1 MADADAQTTSS
12 GGTGEEE
19 QLLQQMI
26 HERDERISNLIV
38 LTAKAEAKAGTTL
51 KQLHQ
56 TKHDLATSRIDQINM
71 VDARFKHY
79 THLKKRIATKEK
91 EIIQQNG
98 GLHSYA
104 NMLKEAAP
112 ESADSSYVIRMQ
124 SQLCK
129 AMHSMGIL
137 EHQLDILNKYSAAT
151 IGSLKTSM
159 NDVVDDKTN
168 IEIKIM
174 NELMVVDDGKRTI
187 EDELKRQRQ
196 EIMDLKQRQERLEN
210 GEELEDD
217 DDDEDSE
224 EEIDEDLLQEILDE
238 RIEDID
244 ALQEEADQK
253 AKEIEELTAKLK
265 ALSAGGDEDSEGEDA
280 EVDGDAAGD
289 ADQEDTAVNDDDD
302 DAEGDESGGDDDD
315 DDGKEQ

>member
-1 MADADAQTTSS
+1 MADPGGDSADVQTTSS

-26 HERDERISNLIV
+26 YERDERISNLIV
-38 LTAKAEAKAGTTL
+38 LTAKAEAKAGSTL

-56 TKHDLATSRIDQINM
+56 TKQDLSSSRIEHINM

-98 GLHSYA
+98 GLHMYA
-104 NMLKEAAP
+104 NLLKEAAP
-112 ESADSSYVIRMQ
+112 ESVDSSYVIRMQ

-137 EHQLDILNKYSAAT
+137 ENQLEILNKYSSAT

-159 NDVVDDKTN
+159 NDVVDGKTN

-187 EDELKRQRQ
+187 EAELKRQSR
-196 EIMDLKQRQERLEN
+196 EIIDLKQKQERLEN
-210 GEELEDD
+210 GEEIEN

-238 RIEDID
+238 RMEDID
-244 ALQEEADQK
+244 ALQAEADKK

-265 ALSAGGDEDSEGEDA
+265 ALSSGGDDDEG
-280 EVDGDAAGD
+280 
-289 ADQEDTAVNDDDD
+289 DD
-302 DAEGDESGGDDDD
+302 DAEGDDDEGDGD
-315 DDGKEQ
+315 EEEER

>member
-1 MADADAQTTSS
+1 MADASGGADSADAQTTSS

-38 LTAKAEAKAGTTL
+38 LTAKAEAKAGSTL
-51 KQLHQ
+51 KKLHE
-56 TKHDLATSRIDQINM
+56 TKHDLSTSRINQINM

-98 GLHSYA
+98 GLHMYA
-104 NMLKEAAP
+104 NMLKEVAP
-112 ESADSSYVIRMQ
+112 ETADSSYVIRMQ

-137 EHQLDILNKYSAAT
+137 EHQLDILNKYSSAT

-159 NDVVDDKTN
+159 NEVVDDKTN

-174 NELMVVDDGKRTI
+174 NELMVVDTGKRTI
-187 EDELKRQRQ
+187 EDELKRQSQ
-196 EIMDLKQRQERLEN
+196 EIMDLKHKQQRLGN
-210 GEELEDD
+210 GEEIEDD
-217 DDDEDSE
+217 DDESE
-224 EEIDEDLLQEILDE
+224 EEIDEDLLQEILEE
-238 RIEDID
+238 RIEDTD
-244 ALQEEADQK
+244 ALQEEANQK
-253 AKEIEELTAKLK
+253 AKEIEDLTAKLK
-265 ALSAGGDEDSEGEDA
+265 ALNAGGDEDAEGEVTEGD
-280 EVDGDAAGD
+280 DGKDSAG
-289 ADQEDTAVNDDDD
+289 DDDD
-302 DAEGDESGGDDDD
+302 DAEGDDDKGIDADD
-315 DDGKEQ
+315 AGEEQ